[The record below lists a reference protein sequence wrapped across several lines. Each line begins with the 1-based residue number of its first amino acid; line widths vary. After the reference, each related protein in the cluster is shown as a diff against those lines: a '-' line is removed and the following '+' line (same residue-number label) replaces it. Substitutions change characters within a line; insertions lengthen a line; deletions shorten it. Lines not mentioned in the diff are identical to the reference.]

1 MRPPTCMDAII
12 RAKSIDLIEPRA
24 ILRFMI
30 SHRHITAIHTLTAV
44 TLAVLF
50 LIAALARSGSL
61 PVFDGDRAYQLLT
74 MQTDLGPRNPGSPG
88 WMAFQDM
95 AESFLDSLG
104 VTYIRQPF
112 EFVDTADGDTTHMA
126 NWIIR
131 INPDSADKILIGTHY
146 DTRPWADK
154 DPDSSRRNEPIL
166 GANDG
171 ASGTAVLLHLAEIW
185 KDHPPAIG
193 VDLVLFDGED
203 SWERDRLDKAFL
215 GSNYFAANPPDTFWY
230 WYGVVIDMIGDRDL
244 QIYREEISESYIKPV
259 NDIVFAAAKRLNLP
273 HVYDTVGH
281 RVGDD
286 HTALSNGGIPS
297 VVVID
302 FDYPYWHTHE
312 DTPDKCDPASLDI
325 VGRWMLELIDSAV
338 YPWDDSGDTSE

>member
-1 MRPPTCMDAII
+1 MRMIKRHPGISFLKVIFAAAAALIMLSVSSRSADSRPP
-12 RAKSIDLIEPRA
+12 
-24 ILRFMI
+24 
-30 SHRHITAIHTLTAV
+30 
-44 TLAVLF
+44 
-50 LIAALARSGSL
+50 
-61 PVFDGDRAYQLLT
+61 FDGERAYKFLT

-95 AESFLDSLG
+95 AKRFLDSLG

-112 EFVDTADGDTTHMA
+112 EFVDTAGGDTMRMA

-131 INPDSADKILIGTHY
+131 INPDSPDKILIGTHY

-154 DPDSSRRNEPIL
+154 DPDKSRRNKPIL
-166 GANDG
+166 GADDG
-171 ASGTAVLLHLAEIW
+171 ASGTAVLFHLAEIL
-185 KDHPPAIG
+185 KDNPPAIG

-215 GSNYFAANPPDTFWY
+215 GSSHFAANPPDTFWY

-244 QIYREEISESYIKPV
+244 QIYREEISETYIKPV
-259 NDIVFAAAKRLNLP
+259 NDIVFGAAMRLHLP
-273 HVYDTVGH
+273 HVFDTVGH

-312 DTPDKCDPASLDI
+312 DTPDKCSPASLEI
-325 VGRWMLELIDSAV
+325 AGRWMLELTNSAV
-338 YPWDDSGDTSE
+338 YPWDDSGEDTGQ

>member
-1 MRPPTCMDAII
+1 MINRHYTRALLAGFTILFLTTVPAASKNPRPP
-12 RAKSIDLIEPRA
+12 
-24 ILRFMI
+24 
-30 SHRHITAIHTLTAV
+30 
-44 TLAVLF
+44 
-50 LIAALARSGSL
+50 
-61 PVFDGDRAYQLLT
+61 FDGRRAFQFLT

-88 WMAFQDM
+88 WRAFQIKVK
-95 AESFLDSLG
+95 SFLDSLG
-104 VTYIRQPF
+104 ITYIRQPF
-112 EFVDTADGDTTHMA
+112 EFVDTADYDTMHMV

-131 INPDSADKILIGTHY
+131 INPDSTDKILIGTHY

-154 DPDSSRRNEPIL
+154 DPDSSRRSEPIL

-171 ASGTAVLLHLAEIW
+171 ASGTAVLLHLAEIL

-203 SWERDRLDKAFL
+203 SWEYNRLDKAFL
-215 GSNYFAANPPDTFWY
+215 GSAYFAANPPDTFWY
-230 WYGVVIDMIGDRDL
+230 WYGAVIDMIGDKDL
-244 QIYREEISESYIKPV
+244 QIYREEISETYLKPV
-259 NDIVFAAAKRLNLP
+259 DDIVFAAAMRLNLP

-312 DTPDKCDPASLDI
+312 DTPDKCSPASLDI
-325 VGRWMLELIDSAV
+325 AGRWMLELIDSAV
-338 YPWDDSGDTSE
+338 YPWDDSGENSEQ

>member
-1 MRPPTCMDAII
+1 MENI
-12 RAKSIDLIEPRA
+12 R
-24 ILRFMI
+24 LRGKAMGAM
-30 SHRHITAIHTLTAV
+30 T
-44 TLAVLF
+44 
-50 LIAALARSGSL
+50 AALAMWVLAVVPGSARDAR
-61 PVFDGDRAYQLLT
+61 PAFDGQRAYQFLT
-74 MQTDLGPRNPGSPG
+74 MQTDLGPRNPGSAG
-88 WMAFQDM
+88 WAAFQDK
-95 AESFLDSLG
+95 ARDFLDSLG
-104 VTYIRQPF
+104 VTCIRQPF
-112 EFVDTADGDTTHMA
+112 EFVDTADGDTMHMA

-131 INPDSADKILIGTHY
+131 INPDSSDRILIGTHY

-154 DPDSSRRNEPIL
+154 DPDSTRRKEPIP

-171 ASGTAVLLHLAEIW
+171 ASGTAVLLHLAEILE
-185 KDHPPAIG
+185 DHPPAIG

-215 GSNYFAANPPDTFWY
+215 GSTYFAANPPDTFWY

-244 QIYREEISESYIKPV
+244 QIYREEISETYIKPV

-273 HVYDTVGH
+273 QVFDSVGH

-286 HTALSNGGIPS
+286 HTALSNGGVPS

-312 DTPDKCDPASLDI
+312 DTPDKCSPASLEI
-325 VGRWMLELIDSAV
+325 AGRWMLEIIDSAI
-338 YPWDDSGDTSE
+338 YPWDDSADESDQPSDPGQ